1 MVVQRTRREAFG
13 LLPFRVA
20 MGFQLFLGIAGPALA
35 EEFVEGGPAAPS
47 LATCRLANG

>member
-1 MVVQRTRREAFG
+1 MVVQRTRREALG

-20 MGFQLFLGIAGPALA
+20 MGFRLFLGIAGPALA
-35 EEFVEGGPAAPS
+35 EEFAAAGPAAPF